1 MTLYIQ
7 NLSQCRRCKMTFEFN
22 NRFHKY
28 FKELKCLRKDFIVV
42 YVTTKV
48 VAKDLLKFFIKNIKL
63 LKFFA
68 KNIKLL
74 KFFAKSAKVLK
85 SSAEKSFANNL
96 FNIAIIKKI
105 NVTSFRVMQFIV
117 DFDSNLNIDYDFHD

>member
-7 NLSQCRRCKMTFEFN
+7 NLSQCCCCKITFKFN
-22 NRFHKY
+22 NRLYKH
-28 FKELKCLRKDFIVV
+28 FKKSECLRKNFITV
-42 YVTTKV
+42 YVTIKI
-48 VAKDLLKFFIKNIKL
+48 VAKNL

-74 KFFAKSAKVLK
+74 KFFAESTKMLK
-85 SSAEKSFANNL
+85 FFANN
-96 FNIAIIKKI
+96 FFSTAIIKEI

-117 DFDSNLNIDYDFHD
+117 DFDLNLNIDYDFRD

>member
-7 NLSQCRRCKMTFEFN
+7 NLSQYRRCRIMFKFN

-28 FKELKCLRKDFIVV
+28 FKESECLRKNFIVV
-42 YVTTKV
+42 YIIIKA
-48 VAKDLLKFFIKNIKL
+48 VAKDL

-74 KFFAKSAKVLK
+74 NSFTKLKSFAKKF
-85 SSAEKSFANNL
+85 FANNL
-96 FNIAIIKKI
+96 FNIAIIKEI
-105 NVTSFRVMQFIV
+105 NVTNFRVMQFIV
-117 DFDSNLNIDYDFHD
+117 NFNSNLNINYDFRE